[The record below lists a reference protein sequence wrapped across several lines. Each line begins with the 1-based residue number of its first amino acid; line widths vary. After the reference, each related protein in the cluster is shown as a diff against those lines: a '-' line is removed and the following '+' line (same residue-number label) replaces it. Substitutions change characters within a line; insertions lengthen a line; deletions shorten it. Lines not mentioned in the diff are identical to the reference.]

1 MINELK
7 RRKKYILSGI
17 KGIILSTYIILP
29 KLTFSLVVFCSLW
42 EKLQPPTYN
51 QGGVLIKLFSLFFL
65 KTTDPSTIR
74 LGCDD
79 DNTLEDYELHDLKRK
94 SILRGH
100 NGPIYDVTFMPRSKY
115 ALSVSED
122 TTMRL
127 WDLETGI
134 NKAMYQG
141 HSYPI
146 WSVDSDRV
154 GINIATGKL
163 TF

>member
-1 MINELK
+1 MF
-7 RRKKYILSGI
+7 
-17 KGIILSTYIILP
+17 P
-29 KLTFSLVVFCSLW
+29 
-42 EKLQPPTYN
+42 
-51 QGGVLIKLFSLFFL
+51 FFL
-65 KTTDPSTIR
+65 ITDPSTIR

-79 DNTLEDYELHDLKRK
+79 DNTPEDYELQDLKRK

-115 ALSVSED
+115 VLSVSED

-154 GINIATGKL
+154 GVNIATGKL
-163 TF
+163 DYSIFFIFYCIDVEFQVHFLMKF

>member
-1 MINELK
+1 
-7 RRKKYILSGI
+7 
-17 KGIILSTYIILP
+17 
-29 KLTFSLVVFCSLW
+29 
-42 EKLQPPTYN
+42 
-51 QGGVLIKLFSLFFL
+51 
-65 KTTDPSTIR
+65 
-74 LGCDD
+74 
-79 DNTLEDYELHDLKRK
+79 
-94 SILRGH
+94 
-100 NGPIYDVTFMPRSKY
+100 
-115 ALSVSED
+115 
-122 TTMRL
+122 MRL

>member
-1 MINELK
+1 MQNMINEL
-7 RRKKYILSGI
+7 RRITLSCQNWLFPSWFFAHCERNCNQ
-17 KGIILSTYIILP
+17 LS
-29 KLTFSLVVFCSLW
+29 
-42 EKLQPPTYN
+42 TYN
-51 QGGVLIKLFSLFFL
+51 QGGVFIKLFSLFFL

-163 TF
+163 TS

>member
-1 MINELK
+1 MIHE
-7 RRKKYILSGI
+7 SM
-17 KGIILSTYIILP
+17 IIT
-29 KLTFSLVVFCSLW
+29 KVFINYCFLF
-42 EKLQPPTYN
+42 
-51 QGGVLIKLFSLFFL
+51 LI
-65 KTTDPSTIR
+65 TDPSTIR

-79 DNTLEDYELHDLKRK
+79 DNTPEDYELQDLKRK

-115 ALSVSED
+115 VLSVSED

-154 GINIATGKL
+154 GVNIATGKL
-163 TF
+163 DSIFFIFYCIDVEFQVHFLMKF